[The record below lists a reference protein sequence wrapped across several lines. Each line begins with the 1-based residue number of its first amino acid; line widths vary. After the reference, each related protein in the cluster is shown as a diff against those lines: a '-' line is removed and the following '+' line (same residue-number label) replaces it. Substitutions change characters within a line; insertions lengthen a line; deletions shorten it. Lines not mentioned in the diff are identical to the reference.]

1 MQILDKKVTGTAP
14 SRAEPA
20 PTVGGFHSGP
30 FLYWGVTGRASSR
43 AEPAPTVAR
52 SHTGRGLLTK
62 CRSHLKDVVGAAAGF
77 LDDDVD
83 EVQLGD
89 HGRGQHERI
98 EIGLAHGA

>member
-1 MQILDKKVTGTAP
+1 
-14 SRAEPA
+14 
-20 PTVGGFHSGP
+20 VGGFHSGP

-62 CRSHLKDVVGAAAGF
+62 GRSHLKHVVGAAAGF

-83 EVQLGD
+83 EVELGD
-89 HGRGQHERI
+89 HCRGQHEWV
-98 EIGLAHGA
+98 EIGLAHGT